1 MMGQGRPTP
10 ASQYPNRLV
19 DFFDEDFYSKNR
31 RAGGRQL
38 NGERNAVKALTHASS
53 ERGMKLKSGTFK
65 NANRALAA
73 LALANV
79 YLSRKRLMVEVC
91 P

>member
-1 MMGQGRPTP
+1 
-10 ASQYPNRLV
+10 
-19 DFFDEDFYSKNR
+19 
-31 RAGGRQL
+31 
-38 NGERNAVKALTHASS
+38 
-53 ERGMKLKSGTFK
+53 MKLKSGMFK